1 MMKGVSRVKESKA
14 SAALV
19 QAGRASAHIGRG
31 LAGGTSA
38 VVRKGWQAAAD
49 PDDEASG
56 FANEAVS
63 TGMHVA
69 NQVRANVG
77 KLAGAG
83 SRAMRRGRTMPAR
96 QTRAASRAQPRPKAS
111 ERLKKAGAKT
121 MKGARLA
128 GRGMARVGKGASNR
142 VDGVNARLVDQA
154 DDQSARIAALVNR
167 YTARSP
173 VYAARTA
180 RFAWRHR
187 KAPVKAARAT
197 VHGVKATGHV
207 VVRTVQATA
216 AMVRVAVAAVSSAVS
231 AAGLPLI
238 AVAGAVLAVV
248 SLVSSFGALFSSNGD
263 STASLTGRA
272 AAYAQILERAGSVCP
287 EVTPALLAAQV
298 EAESNWDP
306 HATSGAGARGIAQ
319 FMPSTWASAGMDGD
333 GDGHADIDNPIDAI
347 WSQGNYMC
355 STVTQIKALQHTGAV
370 TGDTVEL
377 ALAAYN
383 AGLGAVSSAHG
394 MPSNAET
401 RAYVPRILALKTKYE
416 DLDSGDMDDG
426 GQIVAGSLKPA
437 LRATGDLVDITGID
451 QSAGASYAHGQCTW
465 WAAIRRAQIGRPVDP
480 YMGNGGSWDASARRL
495 GMKVTGTPHAGDA
508 ICFHSGVLG
517 ADGIYGHIA
526 VVENVGADGSITIS
540 EANAR
545 GIGVVNLRHIS
556 AMQLKAAG
564 AGVAFIQ

>member
-1 MMKGVSRVKESKA
+1 M
-14 SAALV
+14 
-19 QAGRASAHIGRG
+19 
-31 LAGGTSA
+31 
-38 VVRKGWQAAAD
+38 
-49 PDDEASG
+49 
-56 FANEAVS
+56 
-63 TGMHVA
+63 
-69 NQVRANVG
+69 
-77 KLAGAG
+77 
-83 SRAMRRGRTMPAR
+83 
-96 QTRAASRAQPRPKAS
+96 
-111 ERLKKAGAKT
+111 
-121 MKGARLA
+121 
-128 GRGMARVGKGASNR
+128 
-142 VDGVNARLVDQA
+142 
-154 DDQSARIAALVNR
+154 
-167 YTARSP
+167 
-173 VYAARTA
+173 
-180 RFAWRHR
+180 
-187 KAPVKAARAT
+187 
-197 VHGVKATGHV
+197 
-207 VVRTVQATA
+207 
-216 AMVRVAVAAVSSAVS
+216 
-231 AAGLPLI
+231 
-238 AVAGAVLAVV
+238 
-248 SLVSSFGALFSSNGD
+248 
-263 STASLTGRA
+263 
-272 AAYAQILERAGSVCP
+272 CP

-333 GDGHADIDNPIDAI
+333 GDGHADITNPIDAI

-508 ICFHSGVLG
+508 ICFHPGVLG